1 MLAHM
6 LGEPWPFMMQS
17 AMQTFVARS
26 ASVSLGHGIRGRQGS
41 GFSLGPFVR
50 SRKRVQA

>member
-1 MLAHM
+1 
-6 LGEPWPFMMQS
+6 MMQS

-26 ASVSLGHGIRGRQGS
+26 ASVALGHRIGGRQGS
-41 GFSLGPFVR
+41 RFSLGPFVR